1 MATVSP
7 QRVAFDA
14 ARVLVMAAG
23 SELCWWM
30 SGEVGRCLGP
40 GFEARLLETRL
51 RLQREDAYYKEAGY
65 WRAVLE
71 DLFRDRP
78 DLADGLYGVIS
89 PLLAV

>member
-1 MATVSP
+1 MAAVSP

-14 ARVLVMAAG
+14 ARVLVAAAG
-23 SELCWWM
+23 SDLCWWM

-51 RLQREDAYYKEAGY
+51 RLQREDAYYKEAGC

-71 DLFRDRP
+71 DVLHDRP
-78 DLADGLYGVIS
+78 ELTEGLYSVIS
-89 PLLAV
+89 PLLA